1 MASGLAAA
9 ITDFDG
15 LPVAA
20 GVIELDG
27 TLIAVNR
34 AGTRLLARPIPQL
47 LGKKVW
53 ELAPGAE
60 HIWPEIIA
68 KLQRD
73 GDARGEITIATPEG
87 PRDIQYIGTL
97 RSYET
102 RTLIMTIAV
111 DLDTPIRAANE
122 AEALAKQRIE
132 ALGLVA
138 GGIAHDFN
146 NQLVSVLAESSAAR
160 EDPTLSEYARDA
172 FRRVEAAA
180 NRMAQLTRQLLAY
193 AGRGRIVTEVL
204 DPNQLVGELQDQLTR
219 LVRADARL
227 DLSLGAAGVAVEAD
241 RGMLQQVVVNI
252 VANASESLR
261 ADGRVAI
268 STRNQNGWWTLEV
281 TDTGVGME
289 PKTIERIFD
298 PFFTTKPAHHGLG
311 LSAVSGIVRR
321 LGGELDVESRP
332 GGGSTFRVRLR
343 ASAAVQAPRTRAAS
357 TGPPGAP
364 LDGTRV
370 LVADDEPSVR
380 ATIARLLQRRGAIVV
395 LAADGAEAEA
405 RLRDGEY
412 TFVLLDV
419 MMPKLTGYQLLPVA
433 RAAQPTARVMLMS
446 GFTEAARDAA
456 GDDEPDAFLEKPF
469 TAGKLDESV
478 DALLGRE

>member
-1 MASGLAAA
+1 VASGLTAA

-20 GVIELDG
+20 GVAELDG

-34 AGTRLLARPIPQL
+34 AGTRLFARSTTEL

-53 ELAPGAE
+53 QLAPGVE
-60 HIWPEIIA
+60 HIWPDIVA
-68 KLQRD
+68 TLLRD
-73 GDARGEITIATPEG
+73 GETRGEITIATPEG
-87 PRDIQYIGTL
+87 PRDIQYIGAL

-102 RTLIMTIAV
+102 RTLIVGIAV
-111 DLDTPIRAANE
+111 DLHTPIRAANE
-122 AEALAKQRIE
+122 ADQLAKQRVE

-146 NQLVSVLAESSAAR
+146 NQLVAVLAEASAAR
-160 EDPTLSEYARDA
+160 EDPTLGDSARDA

-204 DPNQLVGELQDQLTR
+204 DPDQLVSELREQLMR
-219 LVRADARL
+219 LVRADAQL
-227 DLSLGAAGVAVEAD
+227 DVSLGAGVAVEAD
-241 RGMLQQVVVNI
+241 RSMLQQVIVNI

-261 ADGRVAI
+261 AEGRI
-268 STRNQNGWWTLEV
+268 TITTRVDDGWWALDV
-281 TDTGVGME
+281 ADTGVGME

-321 LGGELDVESRP
+321 LGGELNVESRP
-332 GGGSTFRVRLR
+332 GGGSTFQIRLR
-343 ASAAVQAPRTRAAS
+343 AVPAIAVSRTRTAS
-357 TGPPGAP
+357 TGPRGAR
-364 LDGTRV
+364 LVGARV

-380 ATIARLLQRRGAIVV
+380 MTICRLLERRGATVI
-395 LAADGAEAEA
+395 AAGDGAEAEA
-405 RLRDGEY
+405 RLREGAY

-419 MMPKLTGYQLLPVA
+419 MMPKLTGYQLLPVV
-433 RAAQPTARVMLMS
+433 RSAQPSARVMLMS
-446 GFTEAARDAA
+446 GYTEAARGA
-456 GDDEPDAFLEKPF
+456 GGDEPDAFLEKPF
-469 TAGKLDESV
+469 TAGGLDHAV
-478 DALLGRE
+478 DRLLGRD